1 MGCGSSK
8 GQKGTRIAPAPHG
21 AAAAANSSRH
31 TPVSQRNL
39 SHPRVRPP
47 LSLDVDPLPADELD
61 AAIARDDA
69 LAVTRCLAGAPSA
82 SELAARPGLLH
93 AAAEANAAEVIAV
106 LVAAGAPL
114 GYCDDDHQTA
124 LHCAVANGHIDAA
137 DVLTEKMPCAELS
150 ITDKYKM
157 LPLHLACENG
167 DPDLIALLLN
177 RGARVVNSP
186 ASPNRP
192 IPVPDDYDADQDA
205 ALPVQPGPPP
215 NDPAASDETQPAQ
228 LRQPNFGASPVP
240 KRKQLIAM
248 QKSAIGGSAVFIA
261 EQHGHDEAVAMLLKA
276 CKGEDIPMPVLRDR
290 AAASGSAQASATL
303 SPPGTDV

>member
-1 MGCGSSK
+1 
-8 GQKGTRIAPAPHG
+8 
-21 AAAAANSSRH
+21 
-31 TPVSQRNL
+31 
-39 SHPRVRPP
+39 
-47 LSLDVDPLPADELD
+47 
-61 AAIARDDA
+61 
-69 LAVTRCLAGAPSA
+69 
-82 SELAARPGLLH
+82 
-93 AAAEANAAEVIAV
+93 
-106 LVAAGAPL
+106 
-114 GYCDDDHQTA
+114 
-124 LHCAVANGHIDAA
+124 
-137 DVLTEKMPCAELS
+137 
-150 ITDKYKM
+150 M

-303 SPPGTDV
+303 SLPAQTIVWGGESRSALVILLFCMRCPDERFVTRGSQGTLRALAREHHVRLPWLRLACRGRVRVLAASHS